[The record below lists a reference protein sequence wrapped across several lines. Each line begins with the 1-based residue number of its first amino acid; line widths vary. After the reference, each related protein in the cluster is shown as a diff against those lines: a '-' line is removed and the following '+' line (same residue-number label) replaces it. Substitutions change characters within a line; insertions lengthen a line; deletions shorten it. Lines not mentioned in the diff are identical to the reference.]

1 MQNEEQPTE
10 ANAGRT
16 DSSGAAESHP
26 GIEAPGAA
34 IPTDETG
41 TSADRPDE
49 TGIAADKTDVTSAQE
64 FAATPAEP
72 KDRPPEPASAE
83 NPAGVPA
90 ALFGD
95 LDYATLRRRVWQ
107 IYVLLAIGGTIGAGA
122 QGNRERAI
130 GFLGGCAISGLSF
143 FLLDRLVS
151 DLGTALEGGK
161 PRAISMLAHV
171 FRLLLLGG
179 ATFAIVKLYGAS
191 RGALA
196 AGLLVPVSAI
206 LLEAAYELIYARA

>member
-1 MQNEEQPTE
+1 MPNEEQPTGS
-10 ANAGRT
+10 NAGR
-16 DSSGAAESHP
+16 AEPRGEATP
-26 GIEAPGAA
+26 GPQGEVPGAA
-34 IPTDETG
+34 IPVDQRDKTAIG
-41 TSADRPDE
+41 V
-49 TGIAADKTDVTSAQE
+49 DKTDVTSAQE
-64 FAATPAEP
+64 NA
-72 KDRPPEPASAE
+72 
-83 NPAGVPA
+83 VPA

-95 LDYATLRRRVWQ
+95 LDYATLRRRVWR
-107 IYVLLAIGGTIGAGA
+107 IYVMLVIGGTIGCGA

-143 FLLDRLVS
+143 FLLDRLVC